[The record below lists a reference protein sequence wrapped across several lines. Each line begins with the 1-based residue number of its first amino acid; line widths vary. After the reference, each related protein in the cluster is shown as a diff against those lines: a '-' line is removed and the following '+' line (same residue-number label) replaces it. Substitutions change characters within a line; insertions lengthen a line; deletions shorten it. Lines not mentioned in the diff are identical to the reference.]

1 LLVQTKTSRLATPEE
16 IPMQRYFVAT
26 AIIMA
31 GLFAQ
36 SRAVLAQDAN
46 APAQNAYVVAYIE
59 VAPSSMP
66 AARQLILDYVID
78 ARKAPGAI
86 QIEALQ
92 RLDYPH
98 HFALVEQWQSPAAKQ
113 AYASSDSVVKF
124 RNVLAPLQS
133 AAYDERIHHTL
144 SVGPSMPAS
153 ADSVVFVTHV
163 DVVPPALA
171 PGTGSVKAFVEQ
183 GRGATGNRRF
193 DAWTQTSRQNHMTV
207 VETWD
212 AMAAK
217 NAWISTAVAKTF
229 REGLH
234 PMSGALYDERAYKVL
249 R

>member
-1 LLVQTKTSRLATPEE
+1 
-16 IPMQRYFVAT
+16 MQRYFVAT
-26 AIIMA
+26 AMVMA
-31 GLFAQ
+31 ALLGHG
-36 SRAVLAQDAN
+36 RAVLAQDTAS
-46 APAQNAYVVAYIE
+46 PAQTTYVITYIE
-59 VAPSSMP
+59 VAPDSTP
-66 AARQLILDYVID
+66 AARQFILDHAID
-78 ARKAPGAI
+78 ARKASGAI
-86 QIEALQ
+86 QVETLQ
-92 RLDYPH
+92 RIDYPH
-98 HFALVEQWQSPAAKQ
+98 HFALLEQWQSPAAKQ

-124 RNVLAPLQS
+124 RNVLGPLQS

-144 SVGPSMPAS
+144 SVGPSTPPA
-153 ADSVVFVTHV
+153 ADAVVFVTHV
-163 DVVPPALA
+163 DVIPPALA

-217 NAWISTAVAKTF
+217 NAWISTATAKSF

-234 PMSGALYDERAYKVL
+234 PMSGALYDERAYKIL

>member
-1 LLVQTKTSRLATPEE
+1 
-16 IPMQRYFVAT
+16 MQRYFVAT
-26 AIIMA
+26 AILMA
-31 GLFAQ
+31 ALFGQ
-36 SRAVLAQDAN
+36 SSTVLAQDA
-46 APAQNAYVVAYIE
+46 PPQNAYVIAYIE
-59 VAPSSMP
+59 VAPDSVS
-66 AARQLILDYVID
+66 AARQLLLDHVID
-78 ARKAPGAI
+78 ARKASGGV
-86 QIEALQ
+86 QVDALQ

-113 AYASSDSVVKF
+113 AYAASDSVVKF
-124 RNVLAPLQS
+124 RNALAPLQS

-144 SVGPSMPAS
+144 SVGPSQPAS

-183 GRGATGNRRF
+183 GRGTTGNRRF

-212 AMAAK
+212 GMSAK
-217 NAWISTAVAKTF
+217 NAWISTATAKSF

-234 PMSGALYDERAYKVL
+234 PMSGALYDERAYKIL

>member
-1 LLVQTKTSRLATPEE
+1 LTS
-16 IPMQRYFVAT
+16 
-26 AIIMA
+26 
-31 GLFAQ
+31 
-36 SRAVLAQDAN
+36 
-46 APAQNAYVVAYIE
+46 VVE
-59 VAPSSMP
+59 
-66 AARQLILDYVID
+66 
-78 ARKAPGAI
+78 
-86 QIEALQ
+86 
-92 RLDYPH
+92 
-98 HFALVEQWQSPAAKQ
+98 SPAHRTALGAGESHHGVVPGLAFAALAFL
-113 AYASSDSVVKF
+113 AYASSDAVVKF
-124 RNVLAPLQS
+124 RNALAPLQS

-144 SVGPSMPAS
+144 SVGPSTPLS
-153 ADSVVFVTHV
+153 ADAVVFVTHV
-163 DVVPPALA
+163 DVVPPALV

-183 GRGATGNRRF
+183 GRGTTGNRRF

>member
-1 LLVQTKTSRLATPEE
+1 
-16 IPMQRYFVAT
+16 
-26 AIIMA
+26 
-31 GLFAQ
+31 
-36 SRAVLAQDAN
+36 
-46 APAQNAYVVAYIE
+46 
-59 VAPSSMP
+59 
-66 AARQLILDYVID
+66 
-78 ARKAPGAI
+78 
-86 QIEALQ
+86 
-92 RLDYPH
+92 
-98 HFALVEQWQSPAAKQ
+98 
-113 AYASSDSVVKF
+113 
-124 RNVLAPLQS
+124 
-133 AAYDERIHHTL
+133 
-144 SVGPSMPAS
+144 
-153 ADSVVFVTHV
+153 VFVTHV

>member
-1 LLVQTKTSRLATPEE
+1 
-16 IPMQRYFVAT
+16 MQRYFVAT

-31 GLFAQ
+31 GLFVQ
-36 SRAVLAQDAN
+36 SRAMLAQDTN
-46 APAQNAYVVAYIE
+46 APVQNAYVITYIE
-59 VAPSSMP
+59 VAPGSMS
-66 AARQLILDYVID
+66 AARQLIVDYAVD
-78 ARKAPGAI
+78 ARKASGVVAI
-86 QIEALQ
+86 EGLQ
-92 RLDYPH
+92 RIDYPH

-124 RNVLAPLQS
+124 RNALAPLQS
-133 AAYDERIHHTL
+133 AGYDERIHHAL
-144 SVGPSMPAS
+144 SIGPSMPAS

-163 DVVPPALA
+163 DVVPPALV
-171 PGTGSVKAFVEQ
+171 PGSGSVKAFAEQ

-212 AMAAK
+212 AMADK
-217 NAWISTAVAKTF
+217 NNWISTATAKSF

-234 PMSGALYDERAYKVL
+234 PMSGALYDERAYKLL